1 MNKIIIDIPTFLR
14 LLELAR
20 EEVEEDAELHFIA
33 DIVSKISEEKTVTMQ
48 DYEKIYNYSIE
59 TKKEQELERIRELSG
74 LQ

>member
-33 DIVSKISEEKTVTMQ
+33 DIAAKISDEKTVTMQ
-48 DYEKIYNYSIE
+48 DYEKIYDYSIVQN
-59 TKKEQELERIRELSG
+59 KEKELERIRELSG

>member
-1 MNKIIIDIPTFLR
+1 MNKIVIDIPTFLR

-33 DIVSKISEEKTVTMQ
+33 DIVAKISDEKTVTMQ
-48 DYEKIYNYSIE
+48 DYENIYNYSIE
-59 TKKEQELERIRELSG
+59 QNKEEKLKRIRELSG

>member
-1 MNKIIIDIPTFLR
+1 MNKITIDIPTFLR

-33 DIVSKISEEKTVTMQ
+33 DIVSKLSDEKTVTMQ

-59 TKKEQELERIRELSG
+59 KSKEQELERIRELSG